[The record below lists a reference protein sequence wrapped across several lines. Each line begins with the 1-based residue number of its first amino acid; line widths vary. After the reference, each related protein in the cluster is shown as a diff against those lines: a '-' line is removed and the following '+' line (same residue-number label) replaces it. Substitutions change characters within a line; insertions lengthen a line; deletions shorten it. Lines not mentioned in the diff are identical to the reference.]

1 MKELFLSTRG
11 GESNISASEG
21 IIKGLAADGGLFVP
35 SFIHDITI
43 DFDALKNKNYGEMAK
58 AVFSLF
64 LDDFSEEQ
72 IEACIHNA
80 YYTGKF
86 EDTEPVRVQKV
97 GDRFFLELFHGPT
110 CAFKDMALTILPHL
124 MTTSMENVQV
134 NKDILILTATSG
146 DTGKAALAGFADVP
160 RINILVYYPQDGVS
174 TIQEKQMLTQEGDNT
189 CVVGVSGNFDDTQT
203 GVKKIFA
210 DDALVAELDA
220 AGIDFSSA
228 NSINIGRLLPQVV
241 YYFYSYFE
249 LVKAGEIAQG
259 DAVNFV
265 VPTGNFGNI
274 LAGYYAKLLGLPVNR
289 FICASNSNNILTDF
303 FATGD
308 YNRNRDFYKTIS
320 PSMDILISS
329 NLERLLYDLSG
340 GDTTF
345 VAKLMDDLNTNGDY
359 TIPAD
364 LLEKA
369 RGLFS
374 AGYAD
379 EAATQMAIHDQFVDQ
394 GYLMDPHT
402 AVASR
407 VYDDYVAQTGDTTP
421 TIILSTASPYKFG
434 HSVYESIFGEI
445 PAGMDDYQVLDALA
459 KKTGTTIPAPLKN
472 LNAKPNRHS
481 KTCTA
486 NTMADCVKAFV
497 KERGAAR

>member
-1 MKELFLSTRG
+1 MKEHFLSTCG

-64 LDDFSEEQ
+64 LDDFSEEH

-86 EDTEPVRVQKV
+86 EDAQPVRVQKV

-124 MTTSMENVQV
+124 MTTSMENVHGD
-134 NKDILILTATSG
+134 KDILILTATSG

-320 PSMDILISS
+320 P
-329 NLERLLYDLSG
+329 
-340 GDTTF
+340 
-345 VAKLMDDLNTNGDY
+345 
-359 TIPAD
+359 
-364 LLEKA
+364 
-369 RGLFS
+369 
-374 AGYAD
+374 
-379 EAATQMAIHDQFVDQ
+379 
-394 GYLMDPHT
+394 
-402 AVASR
+402 
-407 VYDDYVAQTGDTTP
+407 
-421 TIILSTASPYKFG
+421 
-434 HSVYESIFGEI
+434 
-445 PAGMDDYQVLDALA
+445 
-459 KKTGTTIPAPLKN
+459 
-472 LNAKPNRHS
+472 
-481 KTCTA
+481 
-486 NTMADCVKAFV
+486 
-497 KERGAAR
+497 